1 LIKEAIILAGGLGTR
16 LREEV
21 PDLPKALAPVA
32 GAPFLSYVLKYFQSN
47 GIDKFIFAVGYKSE
61 IIKEFVK
68 KSLKPDSYEFSVES
82 EPLGTGG
89 AIRMACS
96 KTAQKNVL
104 VLNGDTFFR
113 IDIHLFE
120 EFHQANEADC
130 SLSLKPMH
138 DFDRYGVVRLNE
150 NNSIRNFE
158 EKRFYHDGL
167 INGGVYMLNAEKFMQ
182 ESLPEKFSFEKDWLE
197 KFFRHRKIFGLV
209 QDKYFI
215 DIGIPQD
222 YRRAQTELPQN
233 I

>member
-1 LIKEAIILAGGLGTR
+1 MIKEAIILAGGLGTR

-158 EKRFYHDGL
+158 EKRFYHDRL